1 MNKNEKSSKSG
12 FNGLKFDG
20 KQMVYRRPITRKD
33 FHRQFTVAENNKIAE
48 IDENMLMNS
57 WNSFTRQ
64 PWGKRIT
71 NYLKHGLLARTFP
84 IIALYLFCFY
94 LIYLVKAIICDSEC
108 ANNVNKRNETQSD
121 STINGFV
128 KFFFF
133 IVQNKATNQSNFCVS
148 DLFRN
153 NTNDAKLDSIVE
165 AEYHMTR
172 ISTLLIGFFVAFT
185 IRTYSSYTI
194 KFLPTVNSFCIS
206 MGSFISI
213 KRGINEE
220 EVFIDFENRLLS
232 LKQFKKDIAR
242 YFFLSW
248 AMCFCRISPPLM
260 RSLPNPEAFNK
271 KKLLT
276 KLEYN
281 KLKILE
287 LRTENDCWLENWP
300 MPLFWINRMICSIG
314 KGPKAM
320 NENGDI
326 VDGVTFGETKELGIS
341 LFKTK
346 DQLEIL
352 SKQYYHGPPDL
363 MLQCVTLAIYS
374 VVFLGIIA
382 AQPAIS
388 CLDGRYYQN
397 MLGAFPLFYCVKY
410 ILLIGWLKTAKHLT
424 NPFGDDA

>member
-1 MNKNEKSSKSG
+1 MKKNKKLSKG
-12 FNGLKFDG
+12 GLNGLKFDG
-20 KQMVYRRPITRKD
+20 KQMVYRRPIERKD
-33 FHRQFTVAENNKIAE
+33 FHRQFTVLENNKIAE
-48 IDENMLMNS
+48 FDENMLMDT
-57 WNSFTRQ
+57 WNSLIKP
-64 PWGKRIT
+64 PWRKRIA

-84 IIALYLFCFY
+84 IIALYLFSY
-94 LIYLVKAIICDSEC
+94 YIIYLVKSTICDSEC
-108 ANNVNKRNETQSD
+108 VRNVNERNESQSD
-121 STINGFV
+121 SKINGFV
-128 KFFFF
+128 QFFFF
-133 IVQNKATNQSNFCVS
+133 IIQNKVTNQSNICVN
-148 DLFRN
+148 DLLPN
-153 NTNDAKLDSIVE
+153 NNNGAKIDSIVE

-194 KFLPTVNSFCIS
+194 KSLPTVNSFCIA
-206 MGSFISI
+206 MGSFISV

-220 EVFIDFENRLLS
+220 EVFVDFENRLLS
-232 LKQFKKDIAR
+232 LKQFKKDITR

-248 AMCFCRISPPLM
+248 AMCFCRISPPLI

-300 MPLFWINRMICSIG
+300 MPLFWINKMICSIG
-314 KGPKAM
+314 KGSKTM
-320 NENGDI
+320 NKNGDI
-326 VDGVTFGETKELGIS
+326 AHGVTFGETKELGIT

-346 DQLEIL
+346 DQLETL

-363 MLQCVTLAIYS
+363 MLQCITLALYS
-374 VVFLGIIA
+374 VIFLGIIA
-382 AQPAIS
+382 AQPSIS
-388 CLDGRYYQN
+388 CLDDNSYPN
-397 MLGAFPLFYCVKY
+397 LLGAFPLFYCVKY

-424 NPFGDDA
+424 NPFGDDK